1 MPPFNNFTIKAQEA
15 FRKAHELALE
25 RGQNSLDALHV
36 LGALL
41 LQEDE
46 NIIVPLIEKLKIDYQ
61 QLTDYVL
68 DLLDARRGSQVLT
81 PAVQFYLTPELAHI
95 IEEAQKEASALQ
107 DEYISTEH
115 LFLSFLDVPS
125 KAKEVLERFAV
136 DKDTVLKV
144 LAAIRGSARV
154 TDAEPESKYQVLE
167 KYARNLTKL
176 AREDKLDPVIGRE
189 EEIRRVMQ
197 VLSRRTK
204 NNPILIGE
212 AGVGK
217 TAVVEGLAQRIVSGH
232 VPESLRDREL
242 ISLDLGALIA
252 GTKYR
257 GEFEDRLKAVLREI
271 VRLGNKIILFIDEI
285 HTIVG
290 AGAAE
295 GAMDAANLLKPALGR
310 GELHA
315 IGATTLQEY
324 QKHIEKDPALARRF
338 QPVIVEEPNADDA
351 VAILRGLKEK
361 YEVFH
366 GVRITDDAIQK
377 AVDLSRRYI
386 TDRYLPDKAIDLID
400 EAASTLRLEID
411 SVPRDL
417 DIVKRD
423 IMKLEIERESL
434 KKEESEASKRRTR
447 TIERELAELNEKAK
461 GLELRWNNEKE
472 TITRIQETKKDL
484 ERLRIESENAE
495 RAADYTK
502 VAEIRY
508 SRIPEAMKQ
517 LREDEKRLV
526 RLQKSRK
533 ILKEEISAEEIAT
546 VVARWTGVP
555 VRRMLEEEARK
566 LLKMEDALK
575 RRVVGQDEAI
585 TEISHAVRRNR
596 AGIGEEDRPIGS
608 FMFLGQ
614 TGVGKTELARALAE
628 FMFNDEKALIR
639 VDMSEYMEKHAV
651 SKFVGSPPGYVG
663 FDEGGQLTEM
673 IRHRPYAVILFDEIE
688 KAHPDV
694 FNIML
699 QILDAGHLTDAKGRR
714 VNFKNAII
722 VMTSNVGS
730 EFAKEASTL
739 GFDLDNGKTER
750 IKREREVV
758 RDKIMNAL
766 ERRFR
771 PEFLNRFD
779 GLLVFNTLTRE
790 HLVHI
795 VDIQLARIAKRLEQ
809 KGITLVLSKEAK
821 ELLAKDGFNAQYGAR
836 PLKRLM
842 ETSILNPLAQLM
854 VAGDAKHGAHIRVG
868 VKDGKIVIESP
879 HVKKTA
885 KKEESKARA

>member
-25 RGQNSLDALHV
+25 RGQNALDALHV

-46 NIIVPLIEKLKIDYQ
+46 NIIIPLIEKLSIDYQ

-95 IEEAQKEASALQ
+95 IEEAQKEATALY

-115 LFLSFLDVPS
+115 LFLSFLAVPS
-125 KAKEVLERFAV
+125 KAKEVLERFSV
-136 DKDTVLKV
+136 EKDAVLKV
-144 LAAIRGSARV
+144 LAAIRGGARV

-176 AREDKLDPVIGRE
+176 AREDKLDPVIGRD

-212 AGVGK
+212 SGVGK

-242 ISLDLGALIA
+242 ISLDLGALVA

-271 VRLGNKIILFIDEI
+271 SRAGSKIILFIDEI

-295 GAMDAANLLKPALGR
+295 GAMDASNLLKPALGR

-315 IGATTLQEY
+315 VGATTLQEY
-324 QKHIEKDPALARRF
+324 QKHIEKDAALARRF
-338 QPVIVEEPNADDA
+338 QPVLVDEPTPDDA

-361 YEVFH
+361 YEVYH
-366 GVRITDDAIQK
+366 GIRITDEAIQK

-386 TDRYLPDKAIDLID
+386 SDRYLPDKAIDLID
-400 EAASTLRLEID
+400 EAASTLRLDID

-417 DIVKRD
+417 DVVKRD
-423 IMKLEIERESL
+423 IMKREIERESL
-434 KKEESEASKRRTR
+434 KKEDSEVSARRTR
-447 TIERELAELNEKAK
+447 VLERELAELYEKSK

-472 TITRIQETKKDL
+472 TIARIRETKKDL

-495 RAADYTK
+495 RSADYTK

-508 SRIPEAMKQ
+508 SRIPEAMRQ
-517 LREDEKRLV
+517 LREDEKRLT

-533 ILKEEISAEEIAT
+533 ILKEEIGAEEIAT

-555 VRRMLEEEARK
+555 VRRMLEEEAKK
-566 LLKMEDALK
+566 LLKMEDTLK
-575 RRVVGQDEAI
+575 RRVIGQDEAI
-585 TEISHAVRRNR
+585 VEIAHAVRRNR

-628 FMFNDEKALIR
+628 FMFNDEKALVR

-651 SKFVGSPPGYVG
+651 SKFIGSPPGYVG
-663 FDEGGQLTEM
+663 FEEGGQLTE
-673 IRHRPYAVILFDEIE
+673 IVRHRPYAVLLFDEIE

-699 QILDAGHLTDAKGRR
+699 QILDAGRLTDAKGRK
-714 VNFKNAII
+714 VNFKNTII
-722 VMTSNVGS
+722 IMTSNVGS
-730 EFAKEASTL
+730 EFAKDAATL
-739 GFDLDNGKTER
+739 GFDLDNGKGDQAKKAHEAA
-750 IKREREVV
+750 RE
-758 RDKIMNAL
+758 KIMVLL
-766 ERRFR
+766 ERKFR

-779 GLLVFNTLTRE
+779 GLLVFNTLTKE
-790 HLVHI
+790 HLLHI
-795 VDIQLARIAKRLEQ
+795 VDIQLDRVAKRLEH
-809 KGITLVLSKEAK
+809 KNITITLSKDAK
-821 ELLAKDGFNAQYGAR
+821 EYLAKEGFSQQYGAR
-836 PLKRLM
+836 PLKRLI
-842 ETSILNPLAQLM
+842 ETAILNPLAQLM
-854 VAGDAKHGAHIRVG
+854 VGGEVRDGAKVKVG
-868 VKDGKIVIESP
+868 MKDGKLLIENAY
-879 HVKKTA
+879 A
-885 KKEESKARA
+885 KKLTRRERSTARA